1 MSRLSVSL
9 PGLHLKNPVIPAS
22 GTCWY
27 GQEIARNYD
36 LNKLGSLVIK
46 STTSQPR
53 KGNPAPR
60 ACETSAGWLNA
71 YGLNNAGVDNVVQEK
86 LPWLAQNYPE
96 LPVIASAAGFSEEEY
111 EAVAA
116 KLGTSPYVS
125 AMELNVSCPNVKHGG
140 LAMGTNP
147 ELLERLTRRCVA
159 VSNVPVYVKLTPNI
173 TDIVP
178 LAKAAINGGAAGL
191 TMINTLTGMAIDLKT
206 RKPKLANVTG
216 GLSGAAL
223 KPIALRMIHQV
234 RQFSN
239 IPIIGVGGV
248 ETPEDVLEFMMAGA
262 NAVEVGAASF
272 HDPLA
277 CPKIIDQLPTVMDY
291 YGIEKLTDLNEVRF

>member
-140 LAMGTNP
+140 LAMGTDP

-248 ETPEDVLEFMMAGA
+248 ETPEDVLEFVMAGA